1 MSSSSI
7 SLDSNVLAPV
17 ENCESK
23 TPEVAIGD
31 VYRLVVEMSKSL
43 AQVTLQNK
51 ELVQMNG
58 ELMKKVES
66 LELIVKEL
74 KVDRFPSKKSFAQ
87 VVTAGLKSSAAQV
100 SLIKAAEIANDAEK
114 RNAAVVL
121 DKVELPENSSSDGQ
135 FGQEVLK
142 ACEVQDKCRR
152 KKMPEKSCHG
162 FNKVKSNIQGC
173 STAVIRPDLSQPERE
188 KHRAAWK
195 EAVMKNN
202 KAGKFEFTV
211 RKLECVKVH
220 YKEGEVYRPWEVRE
234 TRKSNVQ

>member
-1 MSSSSI
+1 
-7 SLDSNVLAPV
+7 
-17 ENCESK
+17 
-23 TPEVAIGD
+23 
-31 VYRLVVEMSKSL
+31 
-43 AQVTLQNK
+43 
-51 ELVQMNG
+51 MNG

-121 DKVELPENSSSDGQ
+121 DKVELPESASSDGQ

-142 ACEVQDKCRR
+142 ACEVQDKLASVFRLQR
-152 KKMPEKSCHG
+152 KSGPPLLKLQMQKKEDARKIMSR

-202 KAGKFEFTV
+202 KAGKFEFTFYSQTSKEKARYLEDRREFGKLPSSRSSSPNSSFSG
-211 RKLECVKVH
+211 RKTN
-220 YKEGEVYRPWEVRE
+220 Y
-234 TRKSNVQ
+234 